1 MISFLDSAALSQF
14 LPYPAL
20 IEALRQSFQE
30 NKVNVPPRHHYMIDK
45 EGEAAQT
52 LLLMPAWDAKTNI
65 GLKMVTV
72 TPGNEKRNLPA
83 IQGIYILL
91 DDATGKPIMLLDGP
105 TLTARRTAA
114 ASALAGTYLAKK
126 TLRQMLMVGTGALS
140 LPLMEAHAACH
151 AIEQIFLWGRDRE
164 KAEAKAKEAR
174 KAGLPVEAVADLAMV
189 AQSADLIS
197 CATLSSSP
205 LIKGEWLE
213 PGCHLDLVGGFTPK
227 MREADDEAIAKS
239 RIFVD
244 TRQGALHEAGDIVD
258 PISRGIIPIEKIEAD
273 LFDLCQG
280 KHSGRKG
287 GQEITFFKS
296 VGTAIEDFAAAQLAF
311 QAYSISA
318 K

>member
-1 MISFLDSAALSQF
+1 MDSATLSQL
-14 LPYPAL
+14 LPYREL
-20 IEALRQSFQE
+20 IEALRRGFQE
-30 NKVNVPPRHHYMIDK
+30 NKVNVPQRHHYTIGK
-45 EGEAAQT
+45 EDEPAQT

-72 TPGNEKRNLPA
+72 TPGNEKRSLPA

-91 DDATGKPIMLLDGP
+91 DGVTGQPIILLDGP

-114 ASALAGTYLAKK
+114 ASALAGSYLAKK
-126 TLRQMLMVGTGALS
+126 TLRHMLMVGTGALS

-151 AIEQIFLWGRDRE
+151 LIERIFLWGRDKE
-164 KAEAKAKEAR
+164 KAKAKAKEAR
-174 KAGLPVEAVADLAMV
+174 KASLPVEAIEDLALA

-205 LIKGEWLE
+205 LIKGEWLQ

-227 MREADDEAIAKS
+227 MREADDEAVSGS
-239 RIFVD
+239 RLFVD

-258 PISRGIIPIEKIEAD
+258 PINRGIIRIDKIEAD
-273 LFDLCQG
+273 LFDLCKG
-280 KHSGRKG
+280 THSGRKTD
-287 GQEITFFKS
+287 QEITFFKS
-296 VGTAIEDFAAAQLAF
+296 VGTAIEDFTAAQLAS
-311 QAYSISA
+311 QGYSISA